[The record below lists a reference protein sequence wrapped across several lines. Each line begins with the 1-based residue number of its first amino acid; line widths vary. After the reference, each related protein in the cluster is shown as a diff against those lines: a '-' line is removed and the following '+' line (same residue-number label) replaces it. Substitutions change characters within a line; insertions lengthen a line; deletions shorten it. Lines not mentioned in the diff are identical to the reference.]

1 MLQSKYRAAVNS
13 GSQAA
18 ALHAVHGGEPPP
30 VAEVVALTPWQEPV
44 AKPSNAA
51 TLVGQLEARAAELRI
66 DIARL
71 ESSKT
76 ELAMLE
82 KMIAVSKEST

>member
-1 MLQSKYRAAVNS
+1 MLQSKYRSAVLTGNP
-13 GSQAA
+13 QA

-30 VAEVVALTPWQEPV
+30 VAEVVALAPWQEPV
-44 AKPSNAA
+44 AKPATAA

-71 ESSKT
+71 EASKT

-82 KMIAVSKEST
+82 KMIAVSKEAT